1 MFCYTVLITQEKDD
15 NICIEQISLHN
26 NISEL
31 LVLALCISST
41 ICAVVRSSC
50 HLPAKS
56 STHDLLTV
64 AVGAVVFFLS
74 TTCHFILKANSL
86 KKLKSELSH
95 LIYTMCN
102 HHIKTTATHFYKDCV
117 ER

>member
-41 ICAVVRSSC
+41 ICTVERRSC
-50 HLPAKS
+50 HLPANS
-56 STHDLLTV
+56 STHDLLAV
-64 AVGAVVFFLS
+64 AVDTVGIFLS
-74 TTCHFILKANSL
+74 TICHFILKANSL

>member
-1 MFCYTVLITQEKDD
+1 MFCYTFLIAQEKDN
-15 NICIEQISLHN
+15 NICVKQISLHN
-26 NISEL
+26 IISVL
-31 LVLALCISST
+31 LVLALCMSST
-41 ICAVVRSSC
+41 ICAVERKSC

-56 STHDLLTV
+56 STHDLLAV
-64 AVGAVVFFLS
+64 AVDTVDFFLS
-74 TTCHFILKANSL
+74 TACHFILKANSL

>member
-26 NISEL
+26 IISEL

-41 ICAVVRSSC
+41 ICTVERRFC
-50 HLPAKS
+50 HLPANS
-56 STHDLLTV
+56 STHDLLAV
-64 AVGAVVFFLS
+64 AVDTVGFFLS
-74 TTCHFILKANSL
+74 TICHFILKANSL

-102 HHIKTTATHFYKDCV
+102 HHIKTTATHFYKDCA